1 MLNAENCSLK
11 ICGTEMDY
19 ISFSS
24 GEQTLV
30 MLPGLGD
37 ALKTVK
43 GSAVSF
49 SMLYRIFARDFKV
62 FVFSRKNRLPS
73 EYSIPD
79 MADDQARAMKTLG
92 ITNAYVMGISQ
103 GGMIAMRLA
112 AEHPELVSRLVL
124 RFLRK

>member
-1 MLNAENCSLK
+1 MHNAENCSLN

-73 EYSIPD
+73 EYSISD
-79 MADDQARAMKTLG
+79 
-92 ITNAYVMGISQ
+92 
-103 GGMIAMRLA
+103 
-112 AEHPELVSRLVL
+112 
-124 RFLRK
+124 